1 MQRGAIVGAKA
12 AIAMLLAASLVGHL
26 WFIPLAAWE
35 VVSELPAAAPLQ
47 LPGIVGCVAIVAC
60 VQVTLLALWRLL
72 SLLAHDRIFDASA
85 FRPVTA
91 IIASAVAA
99 AALFAAALVI
109 LASANAMPPSVGAL
123 LVVGMLTS
131 GGIALVVIVM
141 RELLRKATALE
152 HELAA
157 VV

>member
-1 MQRGAIVGAKA
+1 MQRAAIVGAKA
-12 AIAMLLAASLVGHL
+12 AIAMLLGASLVGQL

-60 VQVTLLALWRLL
+60 VQVALLALWRLL
-72 SLLAHDRIFDASA
+72 SLVAHERIFDPSA
-85 FRPVTA
+85 FRSVTA
-91 IIASAVAA
+91 IIVSAAAA

-109 LASANAMPPSVGAL
+109 LSAANAVPPSVGAL
-123 LVVGMLTS
+123 LVVGLLTS
-131 GGIALVVIVM
+131 GGIALVVTVM
-141 RELLRKATALE
+141 RELLRKATELE
-152 HELAA
+152 HELAE